1 MEWLLRNALLYVVL
15 FLAVGSALKYVLP
28 YAILGL
34 TQVGLGKPWPRWE
47 WRYLSAFA
55 LALIGYGLAL
65 MMTEDLVARF
75 AAMRPPALVLLA
87 YGANEL
93 ARAVIKPLEE
103 LGFGQTRG

>member
-1 MEWLLRNALLYVVL
+1 MAWLSENVLLYVVL

-47 WRYLSAFA
+47 WRYLSAFV

-65 MMTEDLVARF
+65 MMTEDLVARL

-93 ARAVIKPLEE
+93 ARAVLKPLED
-103 LGFGQTRG
+103 LGFGRE